1 MNPVDESKKMESDDV
16 YLKKVI
22 QNRSEEGPKQYNSS
36 IMRVAGWLKI
46 KYLYYLCIF
55 NYDAPKKF
63 LCIPLISTTFVNF
76 TSD

>member
-36 IMRVAGWLKI
+36 IMRVAG
-46 KYLYYLCIF
+46 
-55 NYDAPKKF
+55 
-63 LCIPLISTTFVNF
+63 
-76 TSD
+76 